1 MLYVQDQQ
9 EPNDFVAGLVAKTIL
24 QDQQEPSD
32 FVAEVVAQDEDL
44 YF

>member
-1 MLYVQDQQ
+1 MTLLQDLQLKLYV
-9 EPNDFVAGLVAKTIL
+9 